1 MFLRRLICRYLSQV
15 ERSPLSSG
23 TRGQSKKA
31 LAHLDISKTFTRVR
45 VCGLDIFAF
54 DICEEPHGA
63 WLWSL
68 VGVGHTALRF
78 RGMHHVTPRCGG
90 DPPTARSAFC
100 REL

>member
-1 MFLRRLICRYLSQV
+1 MFLRRLISFSSRTITPQFWDAW
-15 ERSPLSSG
+15 PIKKSSG
-23 TRGQSKKA
+23 A
-31 LAHLDISKTFTRVR
+31 PLDISKTFTRVR